1 MHAIVHQHE
10 PGEGLG
16 WLEPPLR
23 AAGFVPT
30 TRFRAP
36 ELTDAD
42 ADLLVVLGGAMGAG
56 DGAVHA
62 FVDVEVEVLRRRL
75 QAGRP
80 SLGICLGAQLLA
92 KAAGARVFR
101 GERGLEVGALPIT
114 WTAAGL
120 ADPVTGAGERALE
133 RELVV
138 AHWHQDTFD
147 AVPGAQ
153 LLASSTRYEQQAFRL
168 GSSYAFQFHLE
179 LGADEFRTW
188 LRGGRTELA
197 AGGFDAEALQA
208 ELPRLRAADAP
219 RRALLE
225 RLARSLAT
233 AVRRRG
239 Q

>member
-36 ELTDAD
+36 ELADAD

-56 DGAVHA
+56 DGAEHA

-92 KAAGARVFR
+92 KAAGARVYR

-120 ADPVTGAGERALE
+120 ADPVTGGGE

-153 LLASSTRYEQQAFRL
+153 LLASSESYAQQAFRL
-168 GSSYAFQFHLE
+168 GSSYAFQFHVE
-179 LGADEFRTW
+179 LGADELRTW

-197 AGGFDAEALQA
+197 ASGFDAEALQA
-208 ELPRLRAADAP
+208 ELPRLRAAEAP

-233 AVRRRG
+233 AAQRRAR
-239 Q
+239 